1 MRFSQLPVGQ
11 RFEFE
16 GIRYVKTG
24 PMIGAEEA
32 GGKTRFIA
40 RYALVQP
47 LGGEHAVP
55 QPAATTPQSVDAAAV
70 AAASEDFYRQA
81 RAIVETLGA
90 EADAATFSRARSDL
104 DATRAAF
111 RAALARLN
119 S

>member
-16 GIRYVKTG
+16 GTRYIKTG
-24 PMIGAEEA
+24 PLVAAEEA
-32 GGKTRFIA
+32 GGKTRFISK
-40 RYALVQP
+40 YALVQP
-47 LGGEHAVP
+47 LGGEDAAP

-104 DATRAAF
+104 DAARAAF
-111 RAALARLN
+111 RAALARME